1 MTEIRVNGEE
11 RQTEAS
17 NVSGL
22 LSELGIVASIIIV
35 EKNGSILTR
44 DRHASETVTEGDRF
58 ELIKLMGGG

>member
-1 MTEIRVNGEE
+1 MIKIKVNGED

-17 NVSGL
+17 TVSGL
-22 LSELGIVASIIIV
+22 LSELGVVASIIIV

-44 DRHASETVTEGDRF
+44 ERHANETIAKGDRF